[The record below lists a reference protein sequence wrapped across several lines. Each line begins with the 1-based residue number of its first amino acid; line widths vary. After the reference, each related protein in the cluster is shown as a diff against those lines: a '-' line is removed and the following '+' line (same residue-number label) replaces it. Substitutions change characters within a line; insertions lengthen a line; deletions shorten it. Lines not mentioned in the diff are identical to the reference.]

1 MQLTDMAWAG
11 LKRRKG
17 RFGFMLAAM
26 VLGIGTVIALVSLSR
41 AMRTEVSDE
50 LDRFGANIV
59 VTPKA
64 RAVDLAYGTVAI
76 GAVTVDARELTTE
89 DAARVRTI
97 PNKRNISAVAPKL
110 IGTASVDGNAV
121 LLIGVNFRQER
132 GIKSWWHIHGSL
144 PTTGNEALV
153 GAEAARTLG
162 KGNGDVLEVGGRQL
176 RITGTIAPT
185 GALDDQAVLAD
196 LEWVQRS
203 LEKPNA
209 VSVIEVSALCRGC
222 PIEDIVEQIAA
233 VLPHA
238 RVAPIRQAV
247 AARERAVSQF
257 TRFAYAVSAI
267 VLLVGALVVLTTMM
281 AAVSERVREIG
292 VLRAIGFRQRQVA
305 LVLIMESLVVTA
317 AGGLGGW
324 LAGITTA
331 RYAGPALGQLS
342 DPVAID
348 VWLAPVAV
356 GLAVVIGLA
365 GTLYPAMRAAR
376 LEPSE
381 SLRHL

>member
-26 VLGIGTVIALVSLSR
+26 ILAIGTVIALVSLSR
-41 AMRTEVSDE
+41 AMRREVSDE

-59 VTPKA
+59 ITPKA

-76 GAVTVDARELTTE
+76 GAVTVDASELSTDDT
-89 DAARVRTI
+89 ARVRTI

-110 IGTASVDGNAV
+110 IGTADVDARPMM
-121 LLIGVNFRQER
+121 LIGVDFRQER
-132 GIKSWWHIHGSL
+132 GIKSWWHIEGSL
-144 PTTGNEALV
+144 PTTGGEALV
-153 GAEAARTLG
+153 GAEAARALG
-162 KGNGDVLEVGGRQL
+162 KGTGDVIEVVGRTL
-176 RITGTIAPT
+176 RISGTISAT

-196 LEWVQRS
+196 LEWAQGI

-209 VSVIEVSALCRGC
+209 VSIIEVSALCRGC

-247 AARERAVSQF
+247 AARERAVGQF

-281 AAVSERVREIG
+281 ASVSERVREIG

-305 LVLIMESLVVTA
+305 VVLVMESLVVTA

-324 LAGITTA
+324 LAGMLTA

-342 DPVAID
+342 DPVAFD
-348 VWLAPVAV
+348 VWSAPVAA
-356 GLAVVIGLA
+356 GLAVVIGLS

>member
-11 LKRRKG
+11 LTRRKG

-26 VLGIGTVIALVSLSR
+26 ILGIGTVVALVSLSR
-41 AMRTEVSDE
+41 AMRAEVSDE

-64 RAVDLAYGTVAI
+64 RAIDLAYGTVAV
-76 GAVTVDARELTTE
+76 GAVTVDARELSTG
-89 DAARVRTI
+89 DAARIRTI

-110 IGTASVDGNAV
+110 IGTASVDATPM

-132 GIKSWWHIHGSL
+132 GIKSWWHIDGTL
-144 PTTGNEALV
+144 PASRDEALV

-162 KGNGDVLEVGGRQL
+162 KSAGDVVEVGGRRL
-176 RITGTIAPT
+176 RVAGTIGAT
-185 GALDDQAVLAD
+185 GGLDDQAVLAD
-196 LEWVQRS
+196 LALVQGM
-203 LEKPNA
+203 LGKADA

-247 AARERAVSQF
+247 AARERAVGQF

-281 AAVSERVREIG
+281 AAVSDRVREIG

-305 LVLIMESLVVTA
+305 VVLIMESLVVTA

-324 LAGITTA
+324 LAGVATA
-331 RYAGPALGQLS
+331 RYAGPALGQLA
-342 DPVAID
+342 DPVAVD

-356 GLAVVIGLA
+356 GLAVVIGLS

-376 LEPSE
+376 LDPSD